1 MSFRNFGLIISAFVV
16 ALSFTPAAFAQGDG
30 GGEECT
36 CEPEP
41 TKGNNGLG
49 NGDQTAPGKSLNK
62 NKAENQVGAPGTPV
76 WQRSGSPTELQ
87 ETLIGVSI

>member
-1 MSFRNFGLIISAFVV
+1 MSFKNFGLIISAFVV

-30 GGEECT
+30 DEEECT

-49 NGDQTAPGKSLNK
+49 NGDQTAPGKSFNK
-62 NKAENQVGAPGTPV
+62 NKAENQDGAPGHP
-76 WQRSGSPTELQ
+76 SGKRQVPN
-87 ETLIGVSI
+87 